1 MWTNGQKNTLTSH
14 SHNENFFDRQTKQQK
29 IVRGIAVLPPA
40 LGHPGTPS
48 VEKSAKDVG
57 SVKAK

>member
-1 MWTNGQKNTLTSH
+1 MT
-14 SHNENFFDRQTKQQK
+14 SHNEIMFELQTKQQR

-48 VEKSAKDVG
+48 VGKSAKDVG
-57 SVKAK
+57 GVKAK